1 MSKQPLLVTSCY
13 VVCETNTQVKSI
25 TMKELEKLISIM
37 KSLRDPETG
46 CPWDREQTISSISGY
61 TLEEVYEVIDAIE
74 NGSMDDLR
82 DELGDLLFHIIFYA
96 EMAAEQGAFD
106 FQELAANAAEKLER
120 RHPHVFADVDVKDS
134 DEVKKI
140 WEQNKQ
146 KERSFKQNQL
156 LLDDVSSN
164 QPAMMRALKLQKR
177 AAGVGFDWE
186 HRDAI
191 LEKVEEEM
199 QELKESITNGD
210 PSERIAEELGDLVF
224 CCINLARHYHLDP
237 ETVLR
242 NTNNKFV
249 KRFNYIEKTLKA
261 DNRSLSDSSLSEMD
275 ELWNEAKGNV

>member
-1 MSKQPLLVTSCY
+1 
-13 VVCETNTQVKSI
+13 
-25 TMKELEKLISIM
+25 MKELEKLLSIM
-37 KSLRDPETG
+37 KSLRDPENG
-46 CPWDREQTISSISGY
+46 CPWDREQTISSISGF
-61 TLEEVYEVIDAIE
+61 TIEEAYEVIDAIE

-106 FQELAANAAEKLER
+106 FQELAAKAAEKLER
-120 RHPHVFADVDVKDS
+120 RHPHVFAGLDVKDS
-134 DEVKKI
+134 NEVKKI

-146 KERSFKQNQL
+146 KERPSRQDSL

-164 QPAMMRALKLQKR
+164 QPAMLRALKLQKR
-177 AAGVGFDWE
+177 AAGVGFDWD

-199 QELKESITNGD
+199 QELKESITNDD
-210 PSERIAEELGDLVF
+210 PPERIAEELGDLVF
-224 CCINLARHYHLDP
+224 CCINLARHYHLNP

-249 KRFNYIEKTLKA
+249 KRFNYIETTLRA

-275 ELWNEAKGNV
+275 ELWNKAKGRA